1 MGAQQAD
8 DRGLQD
14 SRVMAARIVVLVA
27 VGVLVA
33 VAAILIL
40 AATKP
45 DGFRI
50 ERSVTI
56 QASAERIFPLIND
69 FHDWSQWAP
78 QDREDPSIQRTYS
91 GPASGVGAASE
102 WTGSGK
108 AGSGKMSI
116 TESAAPSR
124 VVIDVH
130 FVKPFA
136 AHNVNVFT
144 LEPEGTATKVTWTM
158 EGTNLY
164 FMKLMSVFSSIDRM
178 MGGHF
183 ESGLRDLKAAAE
195 K

>member
-1 MGAQQAD
+1 
-8 DRGLQD
+8 
-14 SRVMAARIVVLVA
+14 MATKIVVWVA
-27 VGVLVA
+27 VGVLIA

-45 DGFRI
+45 DNFRI

-56 QASAERIFPLIND
+56 QAPAEKIFPLIND
-69 FHDWSQWAP
+69 FRNWSEWAP
-78 QDREDPSIQRTYS
+78 QDREDPSIMRTYS
-91 GPASGVGAASE
+91 GPPSGVGAVSE
-102 WTGSGK
+102 WTSSGK

-116 TESAAPSR
+116 TESVPASR
-124 VVIDVH
+124 VVIDVQ

-158 EGTNLY
+158 DGTNLY
-164 FMKLMSVFSSIDRM
+164 FMKLMSVFSSLDRM

-183 ESGLRDLKAAAE
+183 ESGLRDLKTAAE
-195 K
+195 R

>member
-1 MGAQQAD
+1 
-8 DRGLQD
+8 
-14 SRVMAARIVVLVA
+14 MAARIVVLVA
-27 VGVLVA
+27 MGVMVA

-40 AATKP
+40 ATTKP

-56 QASAERIFPLIND
+56 QASAEKIFPLIND
-69 FHDWSQWAP
+69 FHEWSQWAP

-91 GPASGVGAASE
+91 GPASGAGAASE
-102 WTGSGK
+102 WTSSGK

-116 TESAAPSR
+116 TESVPPSR

-183 ESGLRDLKAAAE
+183 ESGLRNLKAAAE

>member
-1 MGAQQAD
+1 
-8 DRGLQD
+8 
-14 SRVMAARIVVLVA
+14 MATRIVVLVA

-45 DGFRI
+45 DSFRI

-69 FHDWSQWAP
+69 FHNWSQWAP
-78 QDREDPSIQRTYS
+78 QDREDTSIKRTYS
-91 GPASGVGAASE
+91 GAASGVGAVSE
-102 WTGSGK
+102 WTSSGR

-116 TESAAPSR
+116 TESVPASR

-144 LEPEGTATKVTWTM
+144 LEPEGTATKVTWSM

-164 FMKLMSVFSSIDRM
+164 FMKLMSVFSSMDRM

-195 K
+195 R

>member
-1 MGAQQAD
+1 
-8 DRGLQD
+8 
-14 SRVMAARIVVLVA
+14 MATRIVVLIA

-45 DGFRI
+45 DTFRI

-69 FHDWSQWAP
+69 FHNWSEWAP
-78 QDREDPSIQRTYS
+78 QDREDPSIKRSYS

-102 WTGSGK
+102 WTSNGR

-116 TESAAPSR
+116 TESVPASR

-136 AHNVNVFT
+136 AHNVNVFA
-144 LEPEGTATKVTWTM
+144 LEPAGAATKVTWSM

-164 FMKLMSVFSSIDRM
+164 FMKLMSVFSSMDRM

-195 K
+195 R

>member
-1 MGAQQAD
+1 
-8 DRGLQD
+8 
-14 SRVMAARIVVLVA
+14 MATRIVVLVA

-45 DGFRI
+45 DRFRI

-69 FHDWSQWAP
+69 FHNWSQWAP
-78 QDREDPSIQRTYS
+78 QDREDPSIKRTYS

-102 WTGSGK
+102 WTSSGR

-116 TESAAPSR
+116 TESVPASR

-136 AHNVNVFT
+136 VHNVNVFT
-144 LEPEGTATKVTWTM
+144 LGPEGTATKVTWSM

-164 FMKLMSVFSSIDRM
+164 FMKLMSVFSSMDRM

-195 K
+195 R

>member
-1 MGAQQAD
+1 
-8 DRGLQD
+8 
-14 SRVMAARIVVLVA
+14 MATRIVVLVA

-45 DGFRI
+45 DSFRI

-69 FHDWSQWAP
+69 FHNWSEWAP
-78 QDREDPSIQRTYS
+78 QDREDPSIKRTYS

-102 WTGSGK
+102 WTSSGK

-116 TESAAPSR
+116 TESVPPSR
-124 VVIDVH
+124 AVIDVH

-183 ESGLRDLKAAAE
+183 ESGLRNLKAAAE